1 MGFDLKKNNVAE
13 LGEAG
18 YEFELKFPGTFESTG
33 AFVKVRGSESKTV
46 KAFTRKK
53 FEEYQ
58 RKVAADKRRGKV
70 NDDISLDEAE
80 ELAVESASVRII
92 SWKGIEEDGIN
103 VPFTPENA
111 ERILTEHS
119 WIRDQVM
126 EASNDLA
133 NFR

>member
-1 MGFDLKKNNVAE
+1 MGFDLKANDLAAKAE
-13 LGEAG
+13 SG
-18 YEFELKFPGTFESTG
+18 YEFELKVPGTFEDTG
-33 AFVKVRGSESKTV
+33 AFIKVRGEQSKTV

-58 RKVAADKRRGKV
+58 RKVAAEKRRGKV

-80 ELAVESASVRII
+80 ELAVESAVVRII
-92 SWKGIEEDGIN
+92 SWKGIEEDGKD
-103 VPFTPENA
+103 VPFTKENA

-119 WIRDQVM
+119 WIREQVM
-126 EASNDLA
+126 EASNELT